1 MTSRLPFRAEFGVLP
16 VTISSSIEFV
26 RRIGKEEK
34 CLFALAFEG
43 SNSREK
49 SEQGALF
56 TNPVTS
62 AQKKKNKGSAAV
74 TFSSMSDSGTKAA
87 QNRWQA
93 V

>member
-49 SEQGALF
+49 SERGRLIYNSGKRARGCNKRSEEEEEALL
-56 TNPVTS
+56 
-62 AQKKKNKGSAAV
+62 
-74 TFSSMSDSGTKAA
+74 
-87 QNRWQA
+87 
-93 V
+93 